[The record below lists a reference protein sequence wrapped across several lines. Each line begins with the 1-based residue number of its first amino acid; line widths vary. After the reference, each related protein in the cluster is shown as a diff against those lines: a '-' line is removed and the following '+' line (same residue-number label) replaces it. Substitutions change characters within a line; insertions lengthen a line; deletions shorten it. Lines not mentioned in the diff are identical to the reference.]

1 MASQWKTI
9 LGRLLHITK
18 WIPTSSKIL
27 YPFWL
32 SAQLDVVDEAVVID
46 HLPAAFDGLVIAYC
60 SDIHYGPFFGKKRAE
75 DLARKLNGM
84 RADIMLLGGDYG
96 ETAKTS
102 LEFFKA
108 LPDLTAR
115 SGIFAVI
122 GNHDLLGHKEEIS
135 ELKGQILS
143 KGIVLLCNSAI
154 LINKCGSSLCLC
166 ATDDI
171 LEGRPDTAALT
182 GAIAQSDFTI
192 FAPHSPDILPEAEK
206 QAGFRFD
213 LALCGHT
220 HGGQLVVFGRS
231 LHSSSAYGD
240 TYARGW
246 MDAHGGKLLV
256 THGVGTSLLP
266 MRLGVRPQ
274 VHRIT
279 LKRNRSD

>member
-1 MASQWKTI
+1 MASQWKTM
-9 LGRLLHITK
+9 LGRLLHFTK

-32 SAQLDVVDEAVVID
+32 SAPLDVVDEAAVFH

-60 SDIHYGPFFGKKRAE
+60 SDIHYGPFFGHERT
-75 DLARKLNGM
+75 DNLARKLNDM
-84 RADIMLLGGDYG
+84 RADIMILGGDYG
-96 ETAKTS
+96 ETTKAS

-108 LPDLTAR
+108 LPDLTAQ
-115 SGIFAVI
+115 SGLFAVI
-122 GNHDLLGHKEEIS
+122 GNHDLLGRKEEIS
-135 ELKGQILS
+135 ELKGLILS
-143 KGIVLLCNSAI
+143 KGIVLLNNSAI
-154 LINKCGSSLCLC
+154 LMEKDGAALCLC

-182 GAIAQSDFTI
+182 GAIAESDFTI

-220 HGGQLVVFGRS
+220 HGGQLVIFGRS

-274 VHRIT
+274 IHRIT
-279 LKRNRSD
+279 LKRE

>member
-9 LGRLLHITK
+9 LRRLLHITK

-32 SAQLDVVDEAVVID
+32 SAQLDVVDEAVVFD

-75 DLARKLNGM
+75 DLAQKLNDMG
-84 RADIMLLGGDYG
+84 ADIILLGGDYG
-96 ETAKTS
+96 ETAQTS

-115 SGIFAVI
+115 SGVFAVM
-122 GNHDLLGHKEEIS
+122 GNHDLIGREEEVS
-135 ELKGQILS
+135 ELIDLIRS
-143 KGIVLLCNSAI
+143 KEIVLLRNSAV
-154 LINKCGSSLCLC
+154 LDRKGSATLCLC

-182 GAIAQSDFTI
+182 GAIQESDFTI

-220 HGGQLVVFGRS
+220 HGGQLVIFGRS

-246 MDAHGGKLLV
+246 MDAHGGKLMV

-274 VHRIT
+274 IHRIT
-279 LKRNRSD
+279 LKRK

>member
-1 MASQWKTI
+1 MASQWKTV
-9 LGRLLHITK
+9 LGRLLHFTK

-32 SAQLDVVDEAVVID
+32 SAQLDVVDESAVFS

-115 SGIFAVI
+115 SGVFAVM

-143 KGIVLLCNSAI
+143 KGIVLLCNSAV
-154 LINKCGSSLCLC
+154 LINKGGSSLCLC
-166 ATDDI
+166 ATDDV

-182 GAIAQSDFTI
+182 GAIQESDFTI

-220 HGGQLVVFGRS
+220 HGGQLVIFGRS

-274 VHRIT
+274 IHRIT
-279 LKRNRSD
+279 LKRK

>member
-1 MASQWKTI
+1 M
-9 LGRLLHITK
+9 LHITK

-32 SAQLDVVDEAVVID
+32 SAQLDIVDEAVVFD

-75 DLARKLNGM
+75 DLAQKLNDMG
-84 RADIMLLGGDYG
+84 ADIILLGGDYG
-96 ETAKTS
+96 ETAQTS
-102 LEFFKA
+102 LEFFNA

-115 SGIFAVI
+115 SGVFAVM
-122 GNHDLLGHKEEIS
+122 GNHDLIGREEEVS
-135 ELKGQILS
+135 ELIDLIRS
-143 KGIVLLCNSAI
+143 KEIVLLRNSAV
-154 LINKCGSSLCLC
+154 LDRKGSATLCLC

-182 GAIAQSDFTI
+182 GAIQESDFTI

-220 HGGQLVVFGRS
+220 HGGQLVIFGRS

-246 MDAHGGKLLV
+246 MDAHGGKLMV

-274 VHRIT
+274 IHRIT
-279 LKRNRSD
+279 LKRK

>member
-1 MASQWKTI
+1 MSNQWKTL
-9 LGRLLHITK
+9 LGRLLHFTK

-32 SAQLDVVDEAVVID
+32 SAQLDVVDEAAVFD
-46 HLPAAFDGLVIAYC
+46 HLPEIFDGLVIAYC
-60 SDIHYGPFFGKKRAE
+60 SDIHYGPFFDKKRAE
-75 DLARKLNGM
+75 DLARKLNAM
-84 RADIMLLGGDYG
+84 QADITLLGGDYG
-96 ETAKTS
+96 ETTKS
-102 LEFFKA
+102 SIELFKA

-115 SGIFAVI
+115 SGVFAVM
-122 GNHDLLGHKEEIS
+122 GNHDLLGRKEDVS
-135 ELKGQILS
+135 ELKDLIRS
-143 KGIVLLCNSAI
+143 KGIILLDNTAVLIKKGGA
-154 LINKCGSSLCLC
+154 SLCLC
-166 ATDDI
+166 ANDDI
-171 LEGRPDTAALT
+171 LEGRPDLAALT
-182 GAIAQSDFTI
+182 ETIRESDFTV

-206 QAGFRFD
+206 QDGFRFD

-246 MDAHGGKLLV
+246 MDAHGGKLMV

-279 LKRNRSD
+279 LKRTDLD